1 MPQKTPTC
9 RLLVADAWSDYALL
23 DSGGGA
29 KLERYG
35 PFRVIRPEPQA
46 MWRKTLPEREW
57 LRADAIFETGSAED
71 SGNWRCPKTLPESWP
86 ISYPGR
92 GGSLTLAARLTPFR
106 HLGLFPEQAS
116 HWDWAA
122 EKIAASREAGRTA
135 RVLNL
140 FAYTGA
146 ASIAAALAGAEV
158 THVDASK
165 KAIVWAKE
173 NQALSGLSERSIRW
187 IAEDAVAF
195 LRREVR
201 RGRTYDGIFLDPPKF
216 GRGDQGQVWKLFD
229 DLPEVLALC
238 RRLLAP
244 EALFLVLTTYAIR
257 ASHASLSYLLEETFA
272 GLGGAIESGEIC
284 LAEQAT
290 GRALPTALYGRWGR
304 ATQLPE

>member
-1 MPQKTPTC
+1 MLPVPEC
-9 RLLVADAWSDYALL
+9 RLLVAAAWSDYALL
-23 DSGGGA
+23 DSGSGA

-35 PFRVIRPEPQA
+35 AFRVIRPEPQA
-46 MWRKTLPEREW
+46 MWRRTLLEREW
-57 LRADAIFETGSAED
+57 LAADAIFEAGSAED
-71 SGNWRCPKTLPESWP
+71 SGHWRCPKPLPESWP

-92 GGSLTLAARLTPFR
+92 VGSITLAARLTPFR

-122 EKIAASREAGRTA
+122 EKIATARATGRTA

-165 KAIVWAKE
+165 KAIAWAKE
-173 NQALSGLSERSIRW
+173 NQTLSGLGERSIRW

-201 RGRTYDGIFLDPPKF
+201 RFKSYDGIFLDPPKF

-238 RRLLAP
+238 RQLLAP

-257 ASHASLSYLLEETFA
+257 ASFASLHYLLEETLED
-272 GLGGAIESGEIC
+272 LGGTIESGEIC
-284 LAEQAT
+284 LAEEAT
-290 GRALPTALYGRWGR
+290 GRILPTALYGRWG
-304 ATQLPE
+304 AG

>member
-1 MPQKTPTC
+1 MSMKSPEC
-9 RLLVADAWSDYALL
+9 RLLVAAAWSDYALL
-23 DSGGGA
+23 DSGAGA

-35 PFRVIRPEPQA
+35 AFRVIRPEPQA
-46 MWRKTLPEREW
+46 MWRQTLPEREW
-57 LRADAIFETGSAED
+57 QAADAIFEAGSAED
-71 SGNWRCPKTLPESWP
+71 SGNWRCPKPLLESWP

-92 GGSLTLAARLTPFR
+92 SGSVVLAARLTPFR

-122 EKIAASREAGRTA
+122 EKVASVQAAGRKA

-140 FAYTGA
+140 FGYTGA

-165 KAIVWAKE
+165 KAIAWAKE

-201 RGRTYDGIFLDPPKF
+201 RGKSYDGIFLDPPKF

-229 DLPEVLALC
+229 DLPEVLGLC
-238 RRLLAP
+238 RQLLAP

-257 ASHASLSYLLEETFA
+257 ASFASLHYLLGETLS
-272 GLGGAIESGEIC
+272 GLGGKIESGEIC

-290 GRALPTALYGRWGR
+290 GRVLPTALYGRWGR
-304 ATQLPE
+304 

>member
-1 MPQKTPTC
+1 MLKIPEC
-9 RLLVADAWSDYALL
+9 RLLAAAAWSDYALL
-23 DSGGGA
+23 DSGSGR

-35 PFRVIRPEPQA
+35 AFRVIRPEPQA
-46 MWRKTLPEREW
+46 MWRPSLAEREW
-57 LRADAIFETGSAED
+57 LAADTVFEAGAAED
-71 SGNWRCPKTLPESWP
+71 SGHWRCPKPLPESWP
-86 ISYPGR
+86 VAYPSRAGDIV
-92 GGSLTLAARLTPFR
+92 LAARLTPFR

-122 EKIAASREAGRTA
+122 EKIAAARAAGRTP

-146 ASIAAALAGAEV
+146 ASIAAALAGAET

-165 KAIVWAKE
+165 KAIAWAKE
-173 NQALSGLSERSIRW
+173 NQALSGLGERSIRW

-195 LRREVR
+195 LRREER
-201 RGRTYDGIFLDPPKF
+201 RGKTYDGIFLDPPKF

-238 RRLLAP
+238 RRLLSP

-257 ASHASLSYLLEETFA
+257 ASFASLHYLLEEA
-272 GLGGAIESGEIC
+272 LDGLGRAVESGEIC
-284 LAEQAT
+284 LAEEAT
-290 GRALPTALYGRWGR
+290 GRVLPTAIYGRWG
-304 ATQLPE
+304 ATERSAE

>member
-1 MPQKTPTC
+1 MPTLPEC
-9 RLLVADAWSDYALL
+9 RLLVASAWSDYALL
-23 DSGGGA
+23 DSGSGA

-35 PFRVIRPEPQA
+35 AFRVIRPEPQA
-46 MWRKTLPEREW
+46 MWRRSLPEREW
-57 LRADAIFETGSAED
+57 RGADAVFEAGSAED
-71 SGNWRCPKTLPESWP
+71 SGNWRGSGSLPESWP
-86 ISYPGR
+86 VAYPGR
-92 GGSLTLAARLTPFR
+92 AGKVVLAARLTPFR

-122 EKIAASREAGRTA
+122 ERIAAAQAEGRTA

-165 KAIVWAKE
+165 KAIAWAKE
-173 NQALSGLSERSIRW
+173 NQALSGLGERSIRW

-201 RGRTYDGIFLDPPKF
+201 RGKSYDGIFLDPPKF

-229 DLPEVLALC
+229 DLPEVLSLC

-257 ASHASLSYLLEETFA
+257 ASFASLHYLLEETLS
-272 GLGGAIESGEIC
+272 GLGGRIESGEIC

-290 GRALPTALYGRWGR
+290 GRVLPTAIFGRWGN
-304 ATQLPE
+304 A

>member
-1 MPQKTPTC
+1 MPKNPEC
-9 RLLVADAWSDYALL
+9 RLLVAAAWTDYALL
-23 DSGGGA
+23 DSGAGA

-35 PFRVIRPEPQA
+35 AVRVIRPEPQA
-46 MWRKTLPEREW
+46 MWRRSLPEREW
-57 LRADAIFETGSAED
+57 LAADAIFEAGSAED
-71 SGNWRCPKTLPESWP
+71 SGNWRSPKPLPESWP

-92 GGSLTLAARLTPFR
+92 AGGVVLAARLTPFR

-122 EKIAASREAGRTA
+122 KRIAAARATGRA
-135 RVLNL
+135 PRVLNL

-165 KAIVWAKE
+165 KAIAWAKE
-173 NQALSGLSERSIRW
+173 NQALSGLDERSIRW
-187 IAEDAVAF
+187 IAEDVVAF

-201 RGRTYDGIFLDPPKF
+201 RGRSYDGIFLDPPKF

-238 RRLLAP
+238 RQLLAP

-257 ASHASLSYLLEETFA
+257 ASFASLHYLLLETLG
-272 GLGGAIESGEIC
+272 GLGGTIESGEIC
-284 LAEQAT
+284 LAERAT
-290 GRALPTALYGRWGR
+290 GRVLPTALFGRWG
-304 ATQLPE
+304 PE

>member
-1 MPQKTPTC
+1 MPKNPEC
-9 RLLVADAWSDYALL
+9 RLLVAAAWTDYALL
-23 DSGGGA
+23 DSGAGA

-35 PFRVIRPEPQA
+35 AFRVIRPEPQA
-46 MWRKTLPEREW
+46 MWRRLLPEREW
-57 LRADAIFETGSAED
+57 LAADAIFEAGSAED
-71 SGNWRCPKTLPESWP
+71 SGNWRCPKPLPESWP

-92 GGSLTLAARLTPFR
+92 AGSVVLAARLTPFR

-122 EKIAASREAGRTA
+122 ERIAAARVTGRTP

-158 THVDASK
+158 THVDSSK

-173 NQALSGLSERSIRW
+173 NQALSGLGERSIRW

-201 RGRTYDGIFLDPPKF
+201 RFKSYDGIFLDPPKF

-229 DLPEVLALC
+229 DLPEVLGLC
-238 RRLLAP
+238 RQLLAP

-257 ASHASLSYLLEETFA
+257 ASFASLHYLLEESLA
-272 GLGGAIESGEIC
+272 GMGGEIESGEIC
-284 LAEQAT
+284 LGDHAT
-290 GRALPTALYGRWGR
+290 GRVLPTALYGRWG
-304 ATQLPE
+304 AG

>member
-1 MPQKTPTC
+1 MPTLPEC
-9 RLLVADAWSDYALL
+9 RLLVAAAWSDYSLL
-23 DSGGGA
+23 DSGSGA

-35 PFRVIRPEPQA
+35 AFRVIRPEPQA
-46 MWRKTLPEREW
+46 MWRRSLPEREW
-57 LRADAIFETGSAED
+57 QGADAVFEAGSAED
-71 SGNWRCPKTLPESWP
+71 SGNWRGSGSLPESWP
-86 ISYPGR
+86 IAYPGR
-92 GGSLTLAARLTPFR
+92 AGKVVLAARLTPFR

-122 EKIAASREAGRTA
+122 ERIAAAQAEGRTA

-165 KAIVWAKE
+165 KAIAWAKE
-173 NQALSGLSERSIRW
+173 NQALSGLGERSIRW

-201 RGRTYDGIFLDPPKF
+201 RGKSYDGIFLDPPKF

-229 DLPEVLALC
+229 DLPEVLSLC

-257 ASHASLSYLLEETFA
+257 ASFASLHYLLEETLS
-272 GLGGAIESGEIC
+272 GLGGRIESGEIC

-290 GRALPTALYGRWGR
+290 GRVLPTAIFGRWGN
-304 ATQLPE
+304 A

>member
-1 MPQKTPTC
+1 MPTLPEC
-9 RLLVADAWSDYALL
+9 RLLVASAWSDYALL
-23 DSGGGA
+23 DSGSGA

-35 PFRVIRPEPQA
+35 AFRVIRPEPQA
-46 MWRKTLPEREW
+46 MWRRSLPEREW
-57 LRADAIFETGSAED
+57 QGADAVFEAGSAED
-71 SGNWRCPKTLPESWP
+71 SGNWRGSGSLPESWP
-86 ISYPGR
+86 IAYPGR
-92 GGSLTLAARLTPFR
+92 AGKVVLAARLTPFR

-122 EKIAASREAGRTA
+122 ERIAAAQAEGRTA

-165 KAIVWAKE
+165 KAIAWAKE
-173 NQALSGLSERSIRW
+173 NQALSGLGERSIRW

-201 RGRTYDGIFLDPPKF
+201 RGKSYDGIFLDPPKF

-229 DLPEVLALC
+229 DLPEVLSLC

-257 ASHASLSYLLEETFA
+257 ASFASLHYLLEETLS
-272 GLGGAIESGEIC
+272 GLGGRIESGEIC

-290 GRALPTALYGRWGR
+290 GRVLPTAIFGRWGN
-304 ATQLPE
+304 A

>member
-1 MPQKTPTC
+1 MPTLPEC
-9 RLLVADAWSDYALL
+9 RLLVASAWSDYALL
-23 DSGGGA
+23 DSGSGA

-35 PFRVIRPEPQA
+35 AFRVIRPEPQA
-46 MWRKTLPEREW
+46 MWRRSLPEREW
-57 LRADAIFETGSAED
+57 QGADAVFEAGSAED
-71 SGNWRCPKTLPESWP
+71 SGNWRGSGSLPESWP
-86 ISYPGR
+86 VAYPGR
-92 GGSLTLAARLTPFR
+92 AGKVVLAARLTPFR

-122 EKIAASREAGRTA
+122 ERIAAAQAEGRTA

-165 KAIVWAKE
+165 KAIAWAKE
-173 NQALSGLSERSIRW
+173 NQALSGLGERSIRW

-201 RGRTYDGIFLDPPKF
+201 RGKSYDGIFLDPPKF

-229 DLPEVLALC
+229 DLPEVLSLC

-257 ASHASLSYLLEETFA
+257 ASFASLHYLLEETLS
-272 GLGGAIESGEIC
+272 GLGGRIESGEIC

-290 GRALPTALYGRWGR
+290 GRVLPTAIFGRWGN
-304 ATQLPE
+304 A

>member
-1 MPQKTPTC
+1 MPTLPEC
-9 RLLVADAWSDYALL
+9 RLLVAAAWSDYVLL
-23 DSGGGA
+23 DSGSGA

-35 PFRVIRPEPQA
+35 AFRVIRPEPQA
-46 MWRKTLPEREW
+46 MWRRSLSEREW
-57 LRADAIFETGSAED
+57 QGADAVFEAGSAED
-71 SGNWRCPKTLPESWP
+71 SGNWRGSGSLPESWP
-86 ISYPGR
+86 VAYPGR
-92 GGSLTLAARLTPFR
+92 AGKVVLAARLTPFR

-122 EKIAASREAGRTA
+122 ERIAAAQSEGRTA

-165 KAIVWAKE
+165 KAIAWAKE
-173 NQALSGLSERSIRW
+173 NQALSGLGERSIRW

-201 RGRTYDGIFLDPPKF
+201 RGKSYDGIFLDPPKF

-229 DLPEVLALC
+229 DLPEVLSLC
-238 RRLLAP
+238 RQLLAP

-257 ASHASLSYLLEETFA
+257 ASFASLHYLLEETLS
-272 GLGGAIESGEIC
+272 GLGGRIESGEIC

-290 GRALPTALYGRWGR
+290 GRVLPTAIFGRWGN
-304 ATQLPE
+304 A